1 MNLKGTK
8 SAHVEINSEGKIVIE
23 QWSDDLEQPVTIYLS
38 YDQFLAIESWA
49 FKMKDD
55 LELAWNDG
63 VENEP
68 QA

>member
-8 SAHVEINSEGKIVIE
+8 SAHVDFTSEGKIVIE

-38 YDQFLAIESWA
+38 YDQLAAIEGWA

-55 LELAWNDG
+55 IELAWNDG